1 MVNQGSSKMFKRV
14 TTDFKA
20 AVTLI
25 AAENVAALR
34 GLTKTLFKSARK
46 GPSNR
51 RYSKTKDA
59 AGRET

>member
-1 MVNQGSSKMFKRV
+1 MFKRV